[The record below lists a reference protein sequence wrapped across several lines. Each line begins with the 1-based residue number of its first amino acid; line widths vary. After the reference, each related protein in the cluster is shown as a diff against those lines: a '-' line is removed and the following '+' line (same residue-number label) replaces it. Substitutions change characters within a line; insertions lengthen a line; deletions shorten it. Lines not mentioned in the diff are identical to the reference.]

1 MPAWGTLYFEHLF
14 GNLDFSEHIIYNFVS
29 VDLKF
34 YKTFFS
40 VGSSSEMMPAWG
52 KLNFEHLFGNLDF
65 SEHVYILLVDLSFGK
80 HVFLL
85 GLLLKYCQLG
95 ENCFLTYIWES

>member
-1 MPAWGTLYFEHLF
+1 MLAWGKLYFKHLF
-14 GNLDFSEHIIYNFVS
+14 GNLDFSEHIIYIFVS

-34 YKTFFS
+34 YKTFFFS

-52 KLNFEHLFGNLDF
+52 NCTLSIYLGNLDF
-65 SEHVYILLVDLSFGK
+65 SNNLYKCLVDLCFRK

-85 GLLLKYCQLG
+85 TQH
-95 ENCFLTYIWES
+95 